1 MEKRFDKINFN
12 QYNTDME
19 THKDDLIASA
29 SATEENHCKKEALR
43 LLDQRIAQKIAE
55 KAALSCED
63 LDDTLSQISNERK
76 QQRESLR
83 SRQSEKENTE
93 KMAAAF
99 KEKKADDMRLDAL
112 IDRMVSRVS
121 RLATLRPKFSSVGKL
136 RNLKETIICI
146 EASLSDRAALAV
158 ERTDVAVDRAAEAV
172 TRLGRKTERKWRYFR
187 HWAERHK
194 RQLLAGF
201 TGTVVLAASA
211 AILIGNM
218 TAFEYMYNG
227 KVLGIVKD
235 QRDVYMTVG
244 VIGDKL
250 THVYGAEINIDPV
263 KDIAFRKVI
272 GWDLPIDD
280 KDKVLNTLT
289 YLRDMNAKA
298 YALLID
304 GRKVAILD
312 SITDAESI
320 LNTVKSKYTNDSES
334 IQYTS
339 IGFAENVKIEEVST
353 KIGNI
358 DNEEA
363 ALEFILTGAVEK
375 KIHKV
380 ASGETFNVIANHYG
394 LTPTE
399 LQEANRGTSPDR
411 LQIGQELVLN
421 QIVPLVTVQTTE
433 VAKYMTAIQYDITFE
448 ETSTLYKGEQTIKSS
463 GKPGQKEVVAEIV
476 RENGTEVKREELSAV
491 VVSAP
496 VSQVVLKGT
505 KELPPL
511 IGTGTFI
518 YPTRGTLSSRFGTR
532 WGRMHYGI
540 DIAAPYGTKIRA
552 SDGGKVIFAG
562 WDGALG
568 YVVRIDHGQNKVTV
582 YGHCSKLMVK
592 TGDKVYQD
600 QHIAN
605 VGSTGRSTGP
615 HVHFEVRIN
624 GVAKNPLNY
633 LK

>member
-1 MEKRFDKINFN
+1 MEKRFDKTNFN

-19 THKDDLIASA
+19 THKEDLIASA

-43 LLDQRIAQKIAE
+43 LLDQRITQKIAE

-63 LDDTLSQISNERK
+63 LDDTLSQISYERK
-76 QQRESLR
+76 QQRDSLH
-83 SRQSEKENTE
+83 SRQAEKEKTE
-93 KMAAAF
+93 KVVTVS
-99 KEKKADDMRLDAL
+99 KEKKTGDMRLDAL
-112 IDRMVSRVS
+112 IDRIVGRVS
-121 RLATLRPKFSSVGKL
+121 RLSTLRPKLFSTSKL
-136 RNLKETIICI
+136 QHLKETLIRM
-146 EASLSDRAALAV
+146 ESSLSDRAA
-158 ERTDVAVDRAAEAV
+158 TAVDRTDATVDRVSEAV
-172 TRLGRKTERKWRYFR
+172 TRLVRKTERKWRYFR

-194 RQLLAGF
+194 KQLLAGF
-201 TGTVVLAASA
+201 SGAVVIAASA

-244 VIGDKL
+244 IIGDKL
-250 THVYGAEINIDPV
+250 THVYGAEINIDPA

-272 GWDLPIDD
+272 GWNLPIDD
-280 KDKVLNTLT
+280 KDEVLNTLT
-289 YLRDMNAKA
+289 YLRDMNANA

-304 GRKVAILD
+304 GRKVAVLD
-312 SITDAESI
+312 SMADAEAL
-320 LNTVKSKYTNDSES
+320 LNTVKSKYTTDSES

-339 IGFAENVKIEEVST
+339 IGFAENVKIEEVIT

-363 ALEFILTGAVEK
+363 ALEFVLTGAVEK
-375 KIHKV
+375 KVHKV
-380 ASGETFNVIANHYG
+380 ASGETFNVIASNYG
-394 LTPTE
+394 LTPAE
-399 LQEANRGTSPDR
+399 LQEANRGASPDR
-411 LQIGQELVLN
+411 LHIGQELVLN

-433 VAKYMTAIQYDITFE
+433 VAKYMTAIQYDVTFQ
-448 ETSTLYKGEQTIKSS
+448 ETSTLYKGEQTVKSS
-463 GKPGQKEVVAEIV
+463 GVQGQKEVIAEIV

-491 VVSAP
+491 VISPP

-505 KELPPL
+505 KDLPPL

-518 YPTRGTLSSRFGTR
+518 YPTRGSLSSRFGTR

-552 SDGGKVIFAG
+552 SDGGKVISAG

-568 YVVRIDHGQNKVTV
+568 YVVRIDHGQNRVTV

>member
-1 MEKRFDKINFN
+1 MEKRFDKTNFN

-93 KMAAAF
+93 KEAAAV

-136 RNLKETIICI
+136 QNLKETIIRI
-146 EASLSDRAALAV
+146 ESSLSDRAALAV
-158 ERTDVAVDRAAEAV
+158 ERTDVAVDFAAEAV

-272 GWDLPIDD
+272 GWNLPIDD

-304 GRKVAILD
+304 GKKVAILD
-312 SITDAESI
+312 SVTDAESI
-320 LNTVKSKYTNDSES
+320 LNTVKSKYTSDSES

-394 LTPTE
+394 LTPAE

-491 VVSAP
+491 VVSPP

-592 TGDKVYQD
+592 AGDKVYQD

>member
-1 MEKRFDKINFN
+1 MEKRFDKTNFN

-93 KMAAAF
+93 KVAAAV

-136 RNLKETIICI
+136 QNLKETIIRI
-146 EASLSDRAALAV
+146 ESSLSDRAALAV
-158 ERTDVAVDRAAEAV
+158 ERTDVAVDFAAEAV

-235 QRDVYMTVG
+235 QRDVYMTVE

-272 GWDLPIDD
+272 GWNLPIDD

-304 GRKVAILD
+304 GKKVAILD
-312 SITDAESI
+312 SVTDAESI
-320 LNTVKSKYTNDSES
+320 LNTVKSKYTSDSES

-394 LTPTE
+394 LTPAE

-463 GKPGQKEVVAEIV
+463 GKSGQKEVVAEIV

-582 YGHCSKLMVK
+582 YGHCSKLRVK
-592 TGDKVYQD
+592 AGDKVYQD

>member
-1 MEKRFDKINFN
+1 MEKRFDKTDSN

-43 LLDQRIAQKIAE
+43 LLDQRISKKIAE

-63 LDDTLSQISNERK
+63 LDDTLSQISYERM

-83 SRQSEKENTE
+83 SRQATKEISN
-93 KMAAAF
+93 KMETVS
-99 KEKKADDMRLDAL
+99 KEKKTGDLRLDAL
-112 IDRMVSRVS
+112 IDRVVGRVS
-121 RLATLRPKFSSVGKL
+121 RLATLRPKFSSGSRL
-136 RNLKETIICI
+136 QTLKETLIRTESAI
-146 EASLSDRAALAV
+146 SDRAAIAV
-158 ERTDVAVDRAAEAV
+158 ERTDAGIDRTAEAV
-172 TRLGRKTERKWRYFR
+172 TYIGRKTERKWRYFR

-201 TGTVVLAASA
+201 SGAVVIAASA
-211 AILIGNM
+211 AIILGNM

-235 QRDVYMTVG
+235 QRDVSMTVG
-244 VIGDKL
+244 IIGDKL
-250 THVYGAEINIDPV
+250 THVYGAEINIDPA
-263 KDIAFRKVI
+263 KDITFRKIV
-272 GWDLPIDD
+272 GWKLDIDD
-280 KDKVLNTLT
+280 KDEVLNTLT
-289 YLRDMNAKA
+289 YLRDMNANA
-298 YALLID
+298 YALLVD
-304 GRKVAILD
+304 GRKIAILD
-312 SITDAESI
+312 SMADAEAL
-320 LNTVKSKYTNDSES
+320 LNTVKSKYTSDNES

-339 IGFAENVKIEEVST
+339 IGFAENVQIEEVST
-353 KIGNI
+353 KIGDI
-358 DNEEA
+358 DDENA
-363 ALEFILTGAVEK
+363 ALEFVLTGAVEK
-375 KIHKV
+375 KVHKV
-380 ASGETFNVIANHYG
+380 ASGETFNVIAKLYG
-394 LTPTE
+394 LSPAE
-399 LQEANRGTSPDR
+399 LQTANPEANPDR

-448 ETSTLYKGEQTIKSS
+448 ETSTLYKGEQTVKSS
-463 GKPGQKEVVAEIV
+463 GVQGQKEVVAEIV
-476 RENGTEVKREELSAV
+476 RENGTEIKREELSAV
-491 VVSAP
+491 VISEP

-518 YPTRGTLSSRFGTR
+518 YPTRGSLSSRFGTR

-605 VGSTGRSTGP
+605 IGSTGRSTGP

>member
-1 MEKRFDKINFN
+1 MEKRFDKTNFN

-93 KMAAAF
+93 KVAAAV

-121 RLATLRPKFSSVGKL
+121 RLATLQPKFSSVGKL
-136 RNLKETIICI
+136 QNLKETIIRI
-146 EASLSDRAALAV
+146 ESSLSDRAALAV
-158 ERTDVAVDRAAEAV
+158 ERTDVAVDFAAEAV

-235 QRDVYMTVG
+235 QRDVYMTVE

-272 GWDLPIDD
+272 GWNLPIDD

-304 GRKVAILD
+304 GKKVAILD
-312 SITDAESI
+312 SVTDAESI
-320 LNTVKSKYTNDSES
+320 LNTVKSKYTSDSES

-394 LTPTE
+394 LTPAE

-463 GKPGQKEVVAEIV
+463 GKSGQKEVVAEIV

-592 TGDKVYQD
+592 AGDKVYQD

>member
-1 MEKRFDKINFN
+1 
-12 QYNTDME
+12 
-19 THKDDLIASA
+19 
-29 SATEENHCKKEALR
+29 
-43 LLDQRIAQKIAE
+43 
-55 KAALSCED
+55 
-63 LDDTLSQISNERK
+63 
-76 QQRESLR
+76 
-83 SRQSEKENTE
+83 
-93 KMAAAF
+93 
-99 KEKKADDMRLDAL
+99 
-112 IDRMVSRVS
+112 
-121 RLATLRPKFSSVGKL
+121 
-136 RNLKETIICI
+136 
-146 EASLSDRAALAV
+146 
-158 ERTDVAVDRAAEAV
+158 
-172 TRLGRKTERKWRYFR
+172 
-187 HWAERHK
+187 
-194 RQLLAGF
+194 
-201 TGTVVLAASA
+201 VLAASA

-235 QRDVYMTVG
+235 QRDVYMTVE

-272 GWDLPIDD
+272 GWNLPIDD

-304 GRKVAILD
+304 GKKVAILD
-312 SITDAESI
+312 SVTDAESI
-320 LNTVKSKYTNDSES
+320 LNTVKSKYTSDSES

-394 LTPTE
+394 LTPAE

-463 GKPGQKEVVAEIV
+463 GKSGQKEVVAEIV

-592 TGDKVYQD
+592 AGDKVYQD